1 MNRILIS
8 LFSILLI
15 SVSTHA
21 SFPVTNS
28 NSIESVDNIEIA
40 TNPDV
45 DWKAFNLC
53 LAGGYLGLHRYYLG
67 HNGIGVIQTL
77 TFGGAG
83 IWWISDLIRIA
94 NGDLYRGPLDPQF
107 PEIDWN
113 MLLLCLPPL
122 GLLGIHRFYRGDRK
136 IAMWQLF
143 TLGGLGVWWLIDL
156 VKILMGKLYKQ

>member
-1 MNRILIS
+1 MKRILIS
-8 LFSILLI
+8 LFSIILLNT
-15 SVSTHA
+15 SSYA
-21 SFPVTNS
+21 SFPITHSEELS
-28 NSIESVDNIEIA
+28 NDNKEILMS
-40 TNPDV
+40 NPDV

-67 HNGIGVIQTL
+67 HNGIGVLQTL
-77 TFGGAG
+77 TLGGAG
-83 IWWISDLIRIA
+83 IWWISDLIRIS